1 MQTHF
6 KSFWA
11 PEKLMENRSFDKFL
25 FEHSFDESP
34 HEEVLIEKEDLIL
47 PEEVEEIEEVEKEPE
62 LPPPP
67 LFTEEE
73 KQQAYEA
80 GILKGREAGY
90 QQASEEMGVSLDA
103 QIKIHVEKIELFLE
117 EGLVATQDRKRE
129 LTYQVIL
136 LSKQVFHKLF
146 PVLESK
152 WGEDQVEK
160 LVASVLQDEKP
171 EMLQVRLNP
180 RSKEALQVH
189 LEKWSKISRISLE
202 ADETMG
208 ISDCNI
214 AWDQSGLE
222 RRLEKIVQEIENLF
236 NSFESILKESE
247 QTSLKK

>member
-47 PEEVEEIEEVEKEPE
+47 PEEVEEIEKEPE

-90 QQASEEMGVSLDA
+90 QQAREEMDVSLDA
-103 QIKIHVEKIELFLE
+103 QIKMHVEKIELFLE
-117 EGLVATQDRKRE
+117 EGLVATQERKRE

-146 PVLESK
+146 PIFESK

-180 RSKEALQVH
+180 KSKEALQIH

-236 NSFESILKESE
+236 NSFEIILKESE